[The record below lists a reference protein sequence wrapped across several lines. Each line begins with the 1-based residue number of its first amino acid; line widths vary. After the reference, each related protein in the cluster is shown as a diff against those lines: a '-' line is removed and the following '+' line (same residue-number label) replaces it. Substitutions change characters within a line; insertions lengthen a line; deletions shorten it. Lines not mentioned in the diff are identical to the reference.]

1 MQTRE
6 YYVYIMSNQR
16 GTLYTGIT
24 SDLEQRVYQ
33 HKHHMIKGFTT
44 KYNIHNLVYFETTDD
59 IPAALSREKQIKGL
73 LRNKK
78 LELIKSLN
86 PDMQDLSSEWFD

>member
-1 MQTRE
+1 
-6 YYVYIMSNQR
+6 MSNQR